1 MVWSLHP
8 LAPMRGVLSRAV
20 SSRVVSSRVAHLF
33 VLLCLVGTI
42 SPVRPALAQDGP
54 RPALPAE
61 PRDFLFGRPR
71 AEVGVRV
78 GWNVARAQSDW
89 YSFVTDQLTL
99 DRRDFDAVTVGGDV
113 GVWLRG
119 RSTLLFGADVT
130 SANAPSEYRRL
141 VDNDRQPITQA
152 TRVVGVHTTAGLKY
166 ALTSRGRAVGH
177 LTWIPR
183 RVVPY
188 VGAGGGLVY
197 YHLRQSGD
205 FVDFADRSVFAATC
219 ESHGWSPTVYVGGG
233 ADVQVGRRLQITG
246 DLRFRRATA
255 RLQQTWVDFQPL
267 DLSGLRAAVGVGWPF

>member
-1 MVWSLHP
+1 
-8 LAPMRGVLSRAV
+8 MRGVLSPAV
-20 SSRVVSSRVAHLF
+20 FCGVVAARLAHRC
-33 VLLCLVGTI
+33 VLLCLVGAI

-61 PRDFLFGRPR
+61 PRDFLFRRPR

-78 GWNVARAQSDW
+78 GWNVARARSDW

-99 DRRDFDAVTVGGDV
+99 DRRDFDGVTVGADV

-119 RSTLLFGADVT
+119 RSTLLFGVDVA
-130 SANAPSEYRRL
+130 SANAASEYRRL
-141 VDNDRQPITQA
+141 VDDNRQPITQA

-166 ALTSRGRAVGH
+166 ALTSRGRAVGR

-188 VGAGGGLVY
+188 VGAGGGLAY
-197 YHLRQSGD
+197 YRLTQSGD
-205 FVDFADRSVFAATC
+205 FVDFVDRSIFPANF

-246 DLRFRRATA
+246 DLRFRHATA
-255 RLQQTWVDFQPL
+255 RLQQTWVDFEPL
-267 DLSGLRAAVGVGWPF
+267 DLSGLRATVGVGWPF